1 VVPER
6 VVTISSSYGAGGS
19 VVGPAVAEALGVPFL
34 DRVVPARLASGSQL
48 RPGEEAAAE
57 ERTSSLLERIVASFA
72 NLPDAFGPG
81 APPSPQPSPPGA
93 SDEELRKETEQRV
106 RAFVAEHGAGVIL
119 GWGATVLLADAF
131 HVRLGG
137 PLQRRVE
144 QAMRIEGV
152 DRSEAERRQADTDR
166 VRGQYLRRV
175 HGRDWNSLDLYHLS
189 LDSTCMPL
197 DAATALVVSAAKSF
211 FAARQPAPH

>member
-1 VVPER
+1 VAEQ

-19 VVGPAVAEALGVPFL
+19 VVGPAAAKALGMPFL
-34 DRVVPARLASGSQL
+34 DRVVPARLTRGV
-48 RPGEEAAAE
+48 PIPTGEEAAVE

-81 APPSPQPSPPGA
+81 APPSPVPTPPGA
-93 SDEELRKETEQRV
+93 ADEELRRETEQRV

-119 GWGATVLLADAF
+119 GWGATMLLPDAF

-137 PLQRRVE
+137 PAERRVE

-152 DRSEAERRQADTDR
+152 DRAEAERRQGDTDR

-189 LDSTCMPL
+189 IDTTCIPL
-197 DAATALVVSAAKSF
+197 EDATSLVVSGAKAF
-211 FAARQPAPH
+211 WTARP

>member
-1 VVPER
+1 MVER

-19 VVGPAVAEALGVPFL
+19 VVGPAVADALGVPFL
-34 DRVVPARLASGSQL
+34 DRVVPARLASGGPVT
-48 RPGEEAAAE
+48 PGEEAPVE
-57 ERTSSLLERIVASFA
+57 ERTRSLIERIVASFA

-93 SDEELRKETEQRV
+93 SDEELRRETEQRV
-106 RAFVAEHGAGVIL
+106 RGFVAEHGAGVIL
-119 GWGATVLLADAF
+119 GWGATVLLTNAF

-137 PLQRRVE
+137 PAERRVE
-144 QAMRIEGV
+144 QAMRIEGI

-175 HGRDWNSLDLYHLS
+175 HGKDWNSLDLYHLS
-189 LDSTCMPL
+189 LDTTSMPL
-197 DAATALVVSAAKSF
+197 DEATSLVVSAAKAF
-211 FAARQPAPH
+211 FAGRQLAHR